1 MLKVSAELKDLNL
14 SDLLEGI
21 VPFPA
26 AAVASKGC
34 EQKRPANGASRHH
47 DSDLVFSTRLP
58 RNGESTARS
67 FHRFFAFQQFRYEL
81 HTLI

>member
-26 AAVASKGC
+26 AAVAVRDVSK
-34 EQKRPANGASRHH
+34 
-47 DSDLVFSTRLP
+47 SDP
-58 RNGESTARS
+58 QTAQ
-67 FHRFFAFQQFRYEL
+67 AAI
-81 HTLI
+81 TTAI